1 MSPLVQPRIGG
12 KIQCPEDGCTDGQY
26 IWMFVIFI
34 LMMIGIVL
42 VIIAGVF
49 SCVLASKGMNFLL
62 LINGFSVFKWRVL

>member
-1 MSPLVQPRIGG
+1 
-12 KIQCPEDGCTDGQY
+12 
-26 IWMFVIFI
+26 
-34 LMMIGIVL
+34 MMIGIVL